1 MKWEKLSKFEA
12 TMLVAG
18 AGLGTGILTLPYAI
32 SKIGVYGTLA
42 AALFA
47 YASSLIIYYMIADLA
62 LHSHNGQL
70 LEILRQHLFRGKYK
84 KLLTTIFFFVLA
96 AILLE
101 NLVVYILCA
110 SDVITDLSGISLNV
124 SKIIFYAF
132 ASVVVFFGIKAIGH
146 GERVGMY
153 FTAGA
158 VFLLLFLS
166 LFHMKNPLDFSF
178 GRPSLV
184 LAVYGLFMFAFSAIF
199 SIVQVCNYIEDRGA
213 VKAVVR
219 NGLFINMVLTLIF
232 GAVTILASD
241 EVTDIATIGLGNSL
255 PYYFVKVICS
265 VFVIVSML
273 TSYWSIGLAF
283 VDVIKEYLGKS
294 RRTSWL
300 ISTVPTI
307 VVVLV
312 LPFSVM
318 EYIQLIAGG
327 LSVMLGLLVI
337 PAYRNAVKDGDR
349 TLLLG
354 KYGKSKILLGVT
366 IACILLMAVS
376 SFIPVT
382 G

>member
-1 MKWEKLSKFEA
+1 MKPMRLTKFEA

-32 SKIGVYGTLA
+32 SKIGVFGTLA

-70 LEILRQHLFRGKYK
+70 LEILQEHLFKGKYK
-84 KLLTTIFFFVLA
+84 KLLTDIFFFVLA

-110 SDVITDLSGISLNV
+110 ADVMTDLFGIDMRV
-124 SKIIFYAF
+124 SKIIFYVF
-132 ASVVVFFGIKAIGH
+132 ASAVVFLGIRAIGQ
-146 GERVGMY
+146 GEKTGMF

-166 LFHMKNPLDFSF
+166 LFHIKNTPDFSF
-178 GRPSLV
+178 GRPALV

-199 SIVQVCNYIEDRGA
+199 SIVQVCGYIEDKTA
-213 VKAVVR
+213 VKTVVR
-219 NGLFINMVLTLIF
+219 NGLLINMILTLIF
-232 GAVTILASD
+232 GMVTVLASD
-241 EVTDIATIGLGNSL
+241 EVTGIATIGLSNSL
-255 PYYFVKVICS
+255 PYYFVKVVCS

-283 VDVIKEYLGKS
+283 VDVIREYLGTGQ
-294 RRTSWL
+294 RISWL
-300 ISTVPTI
+300 LSTVPTLI
-307 VVVLV
+307 VVLI
-312 LPFSVM
+312 LPLSVT

-337 PAYRNAVKDGDR
+337 PAYRNAVRDSDR
-349 TLLLG
+349 ELLLG
-354 KYGKSKILLGVT
+354 KHGKSGILLGVT
-366 IACILLMAVS
+366 VFCILLMAVS
-376 SFIPVT
+376 SFIPV

>member
-1 MKWEKLSKFEA
+1 MKTENLSKFEA

-62 LHSHNGQL
+62 LHSQNGQL
-70 LEILRQHLFRGKYK
+70 LEILQQHLFRGKYK
-84 KLLTTIFFFVLA
+84 KLLTTIFFIVLA

-110 SDVITDLSGISLNV
+110 SDVITDLFGIGLPI
-124 SKIIFYAF
+124 SKMIFYAC
-132 ASVVVFFGIKAIGH
+132 ASVVVFLGIRAIGR
-146 GERVGMY
+146 GEKTGMY

-158 VFLLLFLS
+158 VLLLLFLS
-166 LFHMKNPLDFSF
+166 LFHMKNHLDFSF
-178 GRPSLV
+178 GRPSLI

-199 SIVQVCNYIEDRGA
+199 SIVQVCNYIEDKSA
-213 VKAVVR
+213 VKPVVR
-219 NGLFINMVLTLIF
+219 NGLLINMVLTLIF

-283 VDVIKEYLGKS
+283 VDVIKEYLGTS
-294 RRTSWL
+294 RRISWL
-300 ISTVPTI
+300 ISTIPTI
-307 VVVLV
+307 VIVLA
-312 LPFSVM
+312 LPLSVM

-337 PAYRNAVKDGDR
+337 PAYRNAVKDSSR

-354 KYGKSKILLGVT
+354 KYAKSKALLGVA
-366 IACILLMAVS
+366 IACVLLMAVS
-376 SFIPVT
+376 SFIPVSR
-382 G
+382 

>member
-1 MKWEKLSKFEA
+1 
-12 TMLVAG
+12 MLVAG

-32 SKIGVYGTLA
+32 SRIGVYGTLA

-62 LHSHNGQL
+62 LHSNNGQL
-70 LEILRQHLFRGKYK
+70 LEILQQHLFRGKHK

-110 SDVITDLSGISLNV
+110 SDVITDLSGIGLNI

-132 ASVVVFFGIKAIGH
+132 ASVVVFLGIKAIGR
-146 GERVGMY
+146 GERAGMY

-166 LFHMKNPLDFSF
+166 FFHMKNQLDFSF

-199 SIVQVCNYIEDRGA
+199 SIVQVCNYIGDKSA

-241 EVTDIATIGLGNSL
+241 EVTDIATIGLSNSL

-265 VFVIVSML
+265 VFVVVSML

-283 VDVIKEYLGKS
+283 VDVIKEYFRTG
-294 RRTSWL
+294 RRISWL

-307 VVVLV
+307 VIVLV
-312 LPFSVM
+312 LPLSVM
-318 EYIQLIAGG
+318 EYVQLIAGG

-337 PAYRNAVKDGDR
+337 PAYRNAVKDSSR

-354 KYGKSKILLGVT
+354 KYAKSKILLGVA
-366 IACILLMAVS
+366 IVCVLLMAGS
-376 SFIPVT
+376 SFIPVR
-382 G
+382 

>member
-1 MKWEKLSKFEA
+1 
-12 TMLVAG
+12 MLVAG

-32 SKIGVYGTLA
+32 SKIGVYGTLGA
-42 AALFA
+42 AFFA
-47 YASSLIIYYMIADLA
+47 YASSLVIYYMIADLA

-70 LEILRQHLFRGKYK
+70 LEILQQHLFRGKYK

-110 SDVITDLSGISLNV
+110 SDVITDLFGIGLNI
-124 SKIIFYAF
+124 SKIMFYIF
-132 ASVVVFFGIKAIGH
+132 ASVVVFLGIKAIGH
-146 GERVGMY
+146 GERAGMY

-158 VFLLLFLS
+158 VFLLLILS
-166 LFHMKNPLDFSF
+166 LFHMKNHLDFTF
-178 GRPSLV
+178 GRPRLV

-199 SIVQVCNYIEDRGA
+199 SIVQVCNYIEDKSA

-219 NGLFINMVLTLIF
+219 NGLFINMVLTLLF
-232 GAVTILASD
+232 GAISILASD
-241 EVTDIATIGLGNSL
+241 EVTGIATIGLSNSL

-283 VDVIKEYLGKS
+283 VDVIREYLGTGQ
-294 RRTSWL
+294 RISWL
-300 ISTVPTI
+300 LSTVPTLI
-307 VVVLV
+307 VVLI
-312 LPFSVM
+312 LPLSVT

-337 PAYRNAVKDGDR
+337 PAYRNAVRDSDR
-349 TLLLG
+349 ELLLG
-354 KYGKSKILLGVT
+354 KYGKSKVLLGITVF
-366 IACILLMAVS
+366 CILLMAVS
-376 SFIPVT
+376 SFIPVSK
-382 G
+382 

>member
-1 MKWEKLSKFEA
+1 MKSETLSTFEA

-32 SKIGVYGTLA
+32 SKIGVYGTLT
-42 AALFA
+42 AALLA
-47 YASSLIIYYMIADLA
+47 YASSLIICYMIADLA

-70 LEILRQHLFRGKYK
+70 LEILQQHLFRGKYK

-110 SDVITDLSGISLNV
+110 SDVITDLSGIGLNV
-124 SKIIFYAF
+124 SKLIFYVF
-132 ASVVVFFGIKAIGH
+132 ASVVVFLGIKAIGR
-146 GERVGMY
+146 GEKAGMY

-158 VFLLLFLS
+158 VLLLLFLS
-166 LFHMKNPLDFSF
+166 LFHMRNHLDFSF

-219 NGLFINMVLTLIF
+219 NGLLINMVLTLIF

-241 EVTDIATIGLGNSL
+241 KVTDIATIGLSNSL
-255 PYYFVKVICS
+255 PYYFVKVICA

-283 VDVIKEYLGKS
+283 VDVIREYLGTS
-294 RRTSWL
+294 RRISWL

-307 VVVLV
+307 VIVLL

-337 PAYRNAVKDGDR
+337 PAYRNAVRDSDR

-366 IACILLMAVS
+366 IACILMMAVS
-376 SFIPVT
+376 SFIPV
-382 G
+382 GG